1 MKLLDYLNSLRPA
14 DQAAFAERCG
24 TSVAYLRQVAY
35 GNRRCGEGLA
45 IAIDRESGRQVR
57 MQALRPDVD
66 WKHLARAAAHA

>member
-1 MKLLDYLNSLRPA
+1 MKLLDYLNSLRTA

-35 GNRRCGEGLA
+35 GNRRCGEALA
-45 IAIDRESGRQVR
+45 ISIDRESGRQVR

-66 WKHLARAAAHA
+66 WNHLARAAAHA

>member
-14 DQAAFAERCG
+14 DQADFAARCD

-45 IAIDRESGRQVR
+45 ISIDRESDRQVR
-57 MQALRPDVD
+57 MQALRPDMD
-66 WKHLARAAAHA
+66 WDHLARAAAHA